1 MAELWWPQWI
11 LLVSGMVAEHVLYWL
26 SEFWSPMYV
35 KEDWLHRFF
44 EGHWTLDVLLYAF
57 EVLYIESEAWHNC
70 MVHRSSRCF
79 KQLQWPIQK
88 SCNYLVEP
96 KREKGYLVSESFM
109 FCLKETIS
117 SCRGACSQSRSSQ
130 WLLLIHFSV
139 FEVKLVST
147 VNGAYGHIWSA
158 NREWRSDFVGLL
170 LMK

>member
-1 MAELWWPQWI
+1 MSYI
-11 LLVSGMVAEHVLYWL
+11 G

-35 KEDWLHRFF
+35 EEDHSQQLF
-44 EGHWTLDVLLYAF
+44 EGCWTLDVLLYAF
-57 EVLYIESEAWHNC
+57 EVLYIESAAWHNW

-109 FCLKETIS
+109 FCLKESIS
-117 SCRGACSQSRSSQ
+117 PCRGACSQSRSS
-130 WLLLIHFSV
+130 LPFKHCCSFNFLS

-147 VNGAYGHIWSA
+147 VYCAYGHIWSA
-158 NREWRSDFVGLL
+158 KREWRSDFVGLL